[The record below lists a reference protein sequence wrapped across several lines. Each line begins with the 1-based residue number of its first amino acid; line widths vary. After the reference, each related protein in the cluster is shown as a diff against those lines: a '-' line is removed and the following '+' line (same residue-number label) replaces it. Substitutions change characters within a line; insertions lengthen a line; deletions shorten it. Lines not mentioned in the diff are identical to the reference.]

1 MAIESAL
8 EKNVTIYSLKYNRVG
23 YQQYTDAK
31 TLSKKT
37 FGLQKS
43 LGISSGNFEDKFKKK

>member
-1 MAIESAL
+1 ML
-8 EKNVTIYSLKYNRVG
+8 HRKNVAIYSLKYNRVG
-23 YQQYTDAK
+23 YQQFTDAK

-43 LGISSGNFEDKFKKK
+43 LGISSGNFEG